1 MEIRRAPMLG
11 GIFPDRA
18 PLIRVVGAVLAAQ
31 HVDWTESRRSLG
43 LDVLARSRTNL
54 ATEPAPKS
62 ARRSRAPPSQL
73 PKPSA
78 PERKSDHR

>member
-62 ARRSRAPPSQL
+62 ARRSRAPPRQL